1 MYRPQNLKKLKK
13 KILANITNIKATPQ
27 PHDCEDLLLKTPE
40 NIQQQQTRIAS
51 LFSKPEDNFD
61 AYQAQGLT
69 GGQSAVC

>member
-1 MYRPQNLKKLKK
+1 MDFLRARVPFAVFNL
-13 KILANITNIKATPQ
+13 
-27 PHDCEDLLLKTPE
+27 
-40 NIQQQQTRIAS
+40 QQQQKRIAS